1 MAELL
6 KQVQYLKDNGFT
18 EQQAN
23 TLIYFHKDRVENDL
37 ASKKDILLLQKDIEG
52 VRKDIE
58 QLRSE
63 TKKDIEALRS
73 ETKKDIEG
81 VRKDIEQLR
90 SETKKDIEGARKD
103 IIIKLGSVMVVG
115 ISVLAVLMRLL
126 D

>member
-23 TLIYFHKDRVENDL
+23 TLIYFHKDRVESDL

-58 QLRSE
+58 
-63 TKKDIEALRS
+63 ALRA

-81 VRKDIEQLR
+81 VRKDIE
-90 SETKKDIEGARKD
+90 SIKKD
-103 IIIKLGSVMVVG
+103 IIIQLGSVIVG
-115 ISVLAVLMRLL
+115 GIAILGVLIRFF
-126 D
+126 